1 MSLTTARL
9 FTTDQRGNIGMLV
22 AIGAAALIGSAGIA
36 VDSLL
41 AYSAQSQMQKAL
53 DAAGL
58 AAGKIVQDTNVKPE
72 AEKIFKANF
81 PAGENM
87 VELKSFEVTPS
98 SSGDSLKLKAS
109 AEYQTRLM
117 RVFGQETVTVSAES
131 SIQRAVRQMELVLV
145 MDNTGSM
152 KTDNK
157 IGAMKTAARDLVNLI
172 YGEAE
177 THPNLWVGLVPYTAV
192 VNAGSQHTD
201 WLAAGDKALQ
211 SPSPF
216 SPEIWKGCVM
226 ARPAPYDQ
234 NDAPPSE
241 MKFTSFLYPKA
252 DDNIWPPVK
261 SAQSYENNGTGPNLG
276 CGPAIHPL
284 MQEKSDVIAAIDEMA
299 AWHRGGTT
307 SNLGLV
313 WGWRVLSPQWRGL
326 WGGETPAAMP
336 LDYNT
341 GYSDKVVVLLTDGQ
355 NQFYDWPDHQPNK
368 GVGPQ
373 GSDFTAYDRLNVFGY
388 TTLDAGRKE
397 IDKRL
402 AKTCASMKEKG
413 IILYTITFGSVPD
426 AEERALYR
434 SCATKPEYYFSSPDN
449 KTLATAFRTIGLQLS
464 NLRISQ

>member
-9 FTTDQRGNIGMLV
+9 ITTDQRGNIGMLV

-58 AAGKIVQDTNVKPE
+58 AAGKIVQETNVKPE

-87 VELKSFEVTPS
+87 VELKSFDVTPS
-98 SSGDSLKLKAS
+98 TSGDSLKLKAS

-117 RVFGQETVTVSAES
+117 RVFGHDTVTVSAES

-152 KTDNK
+152 KSDDK

-177 THPNLWVGLVPYTAV
+177 THPNLWVGLVPYSAT
-192 VNAGSQHTD
+192 VNIGAQHKD
-201 WLAAGDKALQ
+201 WLASGDQIHQ

-216 SPEIWKGCVM
+216 APETWKGCVM
-226 ARPAPYDQ
+226 ARPVPYDQ
-234 NDAPPSE
+234 TDDPPSV
-241 MKFTSFLYPKA
+241 KAFASYLYPK
-252 DDNIWPPVK
+252 DTDNVWPPVK

-284 MQEKSDVIAAIDEMA
+284 MPEKSDVIAAIDEMQP
-299 AWHRGGTT
+299 WHRGGTT
-307 SNLGLV
+307 GNLGLV
-313 WGWRVLSPQWRGL
+313 WGWRAISPQWRGL
-326 WGGETPAAMP
+326 WGDETPAAMP
-336 LDYNT
+336 LDYNS

-355 NQFYDWPDHQPNK
+355 NQFYDWPGD
-368 GVGPQ
+368 GPDPEY
-373 GSDFTAYDRLNVFGY
+373 SDFTAYGRLAALDV

-397 IDKRL
+397 LDKRMT
-402 AKTCASMKEKG
+402 KTCTSMKEKG
-413 IILYTITFGSVPD
+413 IIIYTITFGSVPD
-426 AEERALYR
+426 TATKNLYK

-464 NLRISQ
+464 NLRIAH